1 LTQLE
6 NYFRPIL

>member
-1 LTQLE
+1 LE